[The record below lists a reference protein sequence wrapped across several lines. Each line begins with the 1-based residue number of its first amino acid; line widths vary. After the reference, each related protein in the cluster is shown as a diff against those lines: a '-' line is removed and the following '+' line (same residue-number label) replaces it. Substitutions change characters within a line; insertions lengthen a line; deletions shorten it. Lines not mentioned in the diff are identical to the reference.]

1 MDTVPILLMDQ
12 QIEKLTR
19 SRTRITTWIRG
30 TDEHLLRLIRKSVEE
45 ERATA
50 RKYRRQIR
58 RRLHNPRII
67 ARIHLDNTLVSTF
80 TTLFRRSARYGMIS
94 LTLTALF
101 ALMTFDT
108 SSALAGTPYFF
119 ASFAVIRWNFGN
131 SRSRYLRPFA
141 S

>member
-1 MDTVPILLMDQ
+1 MNTCCGVSVKVSKKNAPPLGNIAVRYDGVSITLALYFGFTLTILL
-12 QIEKLTR
+12 L
-19 SRTRITTWIRG
+19 
-30 TDEHLLRLIRKSVEE
+30 
-45 ERATA
+45 A
-50 RKYRRQIR
+50 
-58 RRLHNPRII
+58 
-67 ARIHLDNTLVSTF
+67 TF
-80 TTLFRRSARYGMIS
+80 TTRFRRSARYGMIS

-101 ALMTFDT
+101 ALIIFET